1 MNFDTLGVHLG
12 TFRVAQKCQKGLK
25 VPLFSQKC
33 LGRIFGLLFEKIGL
47 LFDQT
52 VWSHWFAASTTY
64 LNVRYQ
70 LSFVIGSS
78 QRSLDNCYWLYR
90 PNPWFPRSYADP
102 LIIFKVN
109 HHFHL
114 LVEAETDSDHSNYRV
129 TVQGCP
135 A

>member
-52 VWSHWFAASTTY
+52 VWSHWEPRRR
-64 LNVRYQ
+64 V
-70 LSFVIGSS
+70 SS
-78 QRSLDNCYWLYR
+78 NEKMKKFFFSK
-90 PNPWFPRSYADP
+90 
-102 LIIFKVN
+102 I
-109 HHFHL
+109 
-114 LVEAETDSDHSNYRV
+114 
-129 TVQGCP
+129 VQ
-135 A
+135 

>member
-52 VWSHWFAASTTY
+52 VWSHCTEFKMSAVCGA
-64 LNVRYQ
+64 R
-70 LSFVIGSS
+70 
-78 QRSLDNCYWLYR
+78 NCHKSPQACIEPELYI
-90 PNPWFPRSYADP
+90 N
-102 LIIFKVN
+102 KN
-109 HHFHL
+109 
-114 LVEAETDSDHSNYRV
+114 T
-129 TVQGCP
+129 
-135 A
+135 

>member
-52 VWSHWFAASTTY
+52 VWSHCTDFFVQSFYVGATSTLELFYVHT
-64 LNVRYQ
+64 
-70 LSFVIGSS
+70 LSTLGT
-78 QRSLDNCYWLYR
+78 
-90 PNPWFPRSYADP
+90 
-102 LIIFKVN
+102 
-109 HHFHL
+109 FH
-114 LVEAETDSDHSNYRV
+114 VKSFYV
-129 TVQGCP
+129 
-135 A
+135 